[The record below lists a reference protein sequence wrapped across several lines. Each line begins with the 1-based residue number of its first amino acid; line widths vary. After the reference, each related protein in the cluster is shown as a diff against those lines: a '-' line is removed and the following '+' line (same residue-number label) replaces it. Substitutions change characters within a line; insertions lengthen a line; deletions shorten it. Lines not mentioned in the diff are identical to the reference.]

1 MNSTGELGGDEGCT
15 ARLTFRPVV
24 DPGTSCQ
31 VGMPFHATATGFPP
45 IKYVEGNLGAVGTN
59 PVILYGD
66 DWNVVRS
73 EQAQFL
79 TDVRMIRTAIRLR
92 VSPARTGATPLSC
105 SPTSPSRGAPDGR
118 IVTPAGVPSGCAD
131 HLAESV

>member
-59 PVILYGD
+59 PVILYDD
-66 DWNVVRS
+66 DWNVVGS

-79 TDVRMIRTAIRLR
+79 TDVLDETRPR
-92 VSPARTGATPLSC
+92 VSPARTGATPSSC